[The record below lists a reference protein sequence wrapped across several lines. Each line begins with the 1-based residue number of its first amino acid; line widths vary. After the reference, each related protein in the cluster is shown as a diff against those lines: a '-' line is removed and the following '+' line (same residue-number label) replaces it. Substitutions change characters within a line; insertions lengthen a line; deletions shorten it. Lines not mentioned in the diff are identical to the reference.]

1 MENQTLEEQQ
11 NELINNQTFYE
22 KSKFKID
29 DIVEFNRNKN

>member
-11 NELINNQTFYE
+11 NELTNNQTFYE